1 MANTVFHIEGGIGK
15 NIAATAVTAAYKKT
29 HPKRK
34 IIVVTAY
41 PEVWMKNPDIARFY
55 TIGNTPYFYQDVIKK
70 KGVEVYCQD
79 PYRQTGHITK
89 KTHLVET
96 WCDMVG
102 VKYGGEKT
110 VLNFNFREI
119 DEGQHHMEQLPGR
132 DATKPLLIFQPFGG
146 PGKEHGQHPYAW
158 PRDMNPQQAQQV
170 VNALKDTYNVV
181 HICYEQHPQL
191 TDCIRFDKM
200 VGKKPLFAMLSF
212 SQKRVLIDSV
222 LQHAAA
228 GLELPSTVIWGTTSP
243 EIFGYPIHNNIG
255 PKVPQQEGTIDSYLY
270 DYDFN
275 GHTYQCPY
283 INRDIHDVDAIVK
296 SVLD

>member
-146 PGKEHGQHPYAW
+146 PGKEHGREKATI
-158 PRDMNPQQAQQV
+158 R
-170 VNALKDTYNVV
+170 NVIV
-181 HICYEQHPQL
+181 L
-191 TDCIRFDKM
+191 TKTGSDRF
-200 VGKKPLFAMLSF
+200 S
-212 SQKRVLIDSV
+212 
-222 LQHAAA
+222 AAA
-228 GLELPSTVIWGTTSP
+228 CCSGSRITFYSYMG
-243 EIFGYPIHNNIG
+243 HN
-255 PKVPQQEGTIDSYLY
+255 
-270 DYDFN
+270 
-275 GHTYQCPY
+275 
-283 INRDIHDVDAIVK
+283 
-296 SVLD
+296 